1 MHLSSN
7 EQSTSASVPY
17 INTFFSDYEQNLAN
31 TVESEDGVTQEELLA
46 LASKQEDASL
56 DIVEPSTSFQSSS
69 RRGGVKLLE
78 EDSEDEDDPRPSTSG
93 MPATVS
99 KSAPLQG
106 VQIDMSVVTQT
117 AFNENDDIFADV
129 FEPKSAIERNASSS
143 SSSTTSDFMSSDDDG
158 AEKIGEEK
166 GEEEDMFAD
175 VFSNAADVQKLDKI
189 LKRDEADGKAVKN
202 ADRSRVLGAAAA
214 AESIEEMFA
223 NVSKKTRKFEDSGE
237 PDESRAMPSKRAKA
251 QEHDIASTMKES
263 SHLFLKIKSK
273 WVEQREGPSVENKEA
288 NKNEARSLVA
298 EGDDRA
304 DEMSRMLE
312 KENKA
317 LVR

>member
-1 MHLSSN
+1 M
-7 EQSTSASVPY
+7 
-17 INTFFSDYEQNLAN
+17 
-31 TVESEDGVTQEELLA
+31 TQEELLA

-117 AFNENDDIFADV
+117 AFNEKDDIFADV

-223 NVSKKTRKFEDSGE
+223 NVSKKTRKFEDSGV

-273 WVEQREGPSVENKEA
+273 WVEEREGPSVEIKEA
-288 NKNEARSLVA
+288 NENEARSLVA
-298 EGDDRA
+298 QGDDRA

>member
-1 MHLSSN
+1 M
-7 EQSTSASVPY
+7 
-17 INTFFSDYEQNLAN
+17 
-31 TVESEDGVTQEELLA
+31 TQEELLA

-117 AFNENDDIFADV
+117 AFNEKDDIFADV

-223 NVSKKTRKFEDSGE
+223 NVSKKTRKFEDSGV
-237 PDESRAMPSKRAKA
+237 PDESRAMSSKRAKT

-273 WVEQREGPSVENKEA
+273 WVEEREGPSVEIKEA
-288 NKNEARSLVA
+288 NENEARSLVA
-298 EGDDRA
+298 QSDDRA

>member
-1 MHLSSN
+1 M
-7 EQSTSASVPY
+7 
-17 INTFFSDYEQNLAN
+17 
-31 TVESEDGVTQEELLA
+31 TQEELLA

-93 MPATVS
+93 GKTADVAR
-99 KSAPLQG
+99 SAPSQG
-106 VQIDMSVVTQT
+106 VQIDMNVVTQS
-117 AFNENDDIFADV
+117 AFNEKDDIFADV
-129 FEPKSAIERNASSS
+129 FEPKSAIGRNASSS
-143 SSSTTSDFMSSDDDG
+143 SSSTTSDFVSSDDDG

-166 GEEEDMFAD
+166 DMFAD

-189 LKRDEADGKAVKN
+189 LKGDEADGKAEKN
-202 ADRSRVLGAAAA
+202 TDRNRVLGAAAA

-237 PDESRAMPSKRAKA
+237 PDESRAMPSKRAKT

-273 WVEQREGPSVENKEA
+273 WVEEREGPSVENKEA
-288 NKNEARSLVA
+288 SKNEARSLVA
-298 EGDDRA
+298 EGDDRV
-304 DEMSRMLE
+304 DEMSKMLE

>member
-1 MHLSSN
+1 M
-7 EQSTSASVPY
+7 
-17 INTFFSDYEQNLAN
+17 
-31 TVESEDGVTQEELLA
+31 TQEELLA

-273 WVEQREGPSVENKEA
+273 WVEQREGPSVQNKEA

-312 KENKA
+312 NENKA

>member
-1 MHLSSN
+1 M
-7 EQSTSASVPY
+7 
-17 INTFFSDYEQNLAN
+17 
-31 TVESEDGVTQEELLA
+31 TQEELLA

-93 MPATVS
+93 IPATVS

-117 AFNENDDIFADV
+117 AFNEKDDIFADV

-189 LKRDEADGKAVKN
+189 YER
-202 ADRSRVLGAAAA
+202 
-214 AESIEEMFA
+214 
-223 NVSKKTRKFEDSGE
+223 RKLLLYFVYFEF
-237 PDESRAMPSKRAKA
+237 
-251 QEHDIASTMKES
+251 IS
-263 SHLFLKIKSK
+263 S
-273 WVEQREGPSVENKEA
+273 
-288 NKNEARSLVA
+288 
-298 EGDDRA
+298 
-304 DEMSRMLE
+304 
-312 KENKA
+312 
-317 LVR
+317 